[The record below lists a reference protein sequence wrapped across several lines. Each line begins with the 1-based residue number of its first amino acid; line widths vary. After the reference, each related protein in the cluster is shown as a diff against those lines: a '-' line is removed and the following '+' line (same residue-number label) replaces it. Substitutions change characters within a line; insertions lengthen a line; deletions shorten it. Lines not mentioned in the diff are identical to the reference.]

1 VSYLAVL
8 DDAMNAAQE
17 ALDLWSMR
25 GDASLVIEAAESQH
39 VVWWTENADIIL
51 RVIAVSDLGVAMS
64 VSATVTD
71 THGNEV
77 PQPALPALQWHP
89 SFRYFRLLQTTADL
103 FDAYRNLYLALESLL
118 ATVVPMRLS
127 AAGKPA
133 EREGAWLRRGLDH
146 VHQYLFDLTP
156 YVHPGATGDPV
167 QLVSDDLYTATRTAL
182 FHSKSGRPV
191 LLPHGTA
198 DRSEVLESLDRLAR
212 LYLRL
217 AAEALNARRASS
229 AMTYAGFDI
238 GFDMMTQFD
247 ATIAVSDDPSP
258 ASKSDTVLN
267 PASGSAAVLT
277 TRLAPELSKP
287 GLKFWIGEVSAGDL
301 VKSVSP
307 VCRLGL
313 LVRDHLL
320 VVDAFEGDSLDP
332 AGVTRFEATIGLRL
346 VNRDQPRFRYDT

>member
-1 VSYLAVL
+1 
-8 DDAMNAAQE
+8 
-17 ALDLWSMR
+17 
-25 GDASLVIEAAESQH
+25 
-39 VVWWTENADIIL
+39 
-51 RVIAVSDLGVAMS
+51 
-64 VSATVTD
+64 
-71 THGNEV
+71 
-77 PQPALPALQWHP
+77 
-89 SFRYFRLLQTTADL
+89 
-103 FDAYRNLYLALESLL
+103 
-118 ATVVPMRLS
+118 MRLS

-133 EREGAWLRRGLDH
+133 EGEGAWLRRGLDH
-146 VHQYLFDLTP
+146 VHQHLFDITP
-156 YVHPGATGDPV
+156 YAHPGATGDPV
-167 QLVSDDLYTATRTAL
+167 QIVFDDLYTATRTAL

-217 AAEALNARRASS
+217 AAKALNARRASS
-229 AMTYAGFDI
+229 AMTYA

-267 PASGSAAVLT
+267 PAGGSVAVLA

-301 VKSVSP
+301 VKSVFP

-320 VVDAFEGDSLDP
+320 VVDAVRG
-332 AGVTRFEATIGLRL
+332 G
-346 VNRDQPRFRYDT
+346 QP